1 MPFDHGSVN
10 ATFFTF
16 ENDLPNNFLECLHS
30 RRAGSLDSVTDEIQT
45 GWVSGRHLLDNRIEE
60 DNAHRGEFYHIALRN
75 ASRKIP
81 TAYLNALCKQEEDVY
96 IKANN
101 LEWVPRKVKKSIK
114 EDIVEKNLM
123 KMPPSLSGIPIV
135 ISPVEKLMFVGASSE
150 AQIDL
155 FIENFLKCTAI
166 EPLQFTPVMLL
177 AKKDTNETALPKISF
192 AENKEDEPCI
202 GRDFLTWLWF
212 YSETEGKIEHEQF
225 GSFDI
230 MIEGPLTFAYASESQ
245 GAGETVLKKG
255 DFPQRSA
262 EAKAAL
268 LSGKKL
274 KKAKVTITRN
284 GDAWSGNFDA
294 DKFAFGSL
302 NLPDGEAQ
310 DDEGRFEERMQSLVV
325 LEQALETYFN
335 FFADKLS
342 ASDFNEYQTKIQ
354 KWALD
359 REEI

>member
-16 ENDLPNNFLECLHS
+16 ENELPNNLLECLNS
-30 RRAGSLDSVTDEIQT
+30 RRAGSLDSVTDEVQI
-45 GWVSGRHLLDNRIEE
+45 GWVSGRHMLDNRIAE
-60 DNAHRGEFYHIALRN
+60 DNAHRGEFFHIALRN

-81 TAYLNALCKQEEDVY
+81 SAYLNALCKQEEDIY
-96 IKANN
+96 LKANN
-101 LEWVPRKVKKSIK
+101 LEWVPRKIKKSIK
-114 EDIVEKNLM
+114 EDITEKYLM
-123 KMPPSLSGIPIV
+123 QMPPSLGGIPIV
-135 ISPVEKLMFVGASSE
+135 ISPIEKLMFVGASSE

-155 FIENFLKCTAI
+155 FIENFLKATAI
-166 EPLQFTPVMLL
+166 EPLQFTPGMLL
-177 AKKDTNETALPKISF
+177 AKKNTNETALPKISF

-212 YSETEGKIEHEQF
+212 YGETEGKIEHDQF
-225 GSFDI
+225 GSFDV
-230 MIEGPLTFAYASESQ
+230 MIEGPLTFAYASDSQ

-262 EAKAAL
+262 EAKAAI

-274 KKAKVTITRN
+274 KKAKVTITR
-284 GDAWSGNFDA
+284 DKEAWSGNFDA

-335 FFADKLS
+335 LFVEKLTSPDFA
-342 ASDFNEYQTKIQ
+342 EYQAKIQ
-354 KWALD
+354 KWATD
-359 REEI
+359 RDEI

>member
-1 MPFDHGSVN
+1 
-10 ATFFTF
+10 
-16 ENDLPNNFLECLHS
+16 
-30 RRAGSLDSVTDEIQT
+30 
-45 GWVSGRHLLDNRIEE
+45 
-60 DNAHRGEFYHIALRN
+60 
-75 ASRKIP
+75 
-81 TAYLNALCKQEEDVY
+81 
-96 IKANN
+96 
-101 LEWVPRKVKKSIK
+101 
-114 EDIVEKNLM
+114 
-123 KMPPSLSGIPIV
+123 
-135 ISPVEKLMFVGASSE
+135 
-150 AQIDL
+150 
-155 FIENFLKCTAI
+155 
-166 EPLQFTPVMLL
+166 
-177 AKKDTNETALPKISF
+177 
-192 AENKEDEPCI
+192 
-202 GRDFLTWLWF
+202 
-212 YSETEGKIEHEQF
+212 
-225 GSFDI
+225 

-262 EAKAAL
+262 EAKAAI

-335 FFADKLS
+335 FFAEKL
-342 ASDFNEYQTKIQ
+342 ASPDFAEYQTKIQ

>member
-16 ENDLPNNFLECLHS
+16 ENELPTNFLECLNS
-30 RRAGSLDSVTDEIQT
+30 RRAGSLDTVTDEIQI

-96 IKANN
+96 VKANN
-101 LEWVPRKVKKSIK
+101 LEWAPRKVKKSIK
-114 EDIVEKNLM
+114 EEITEKYLM
-123 KMPPSLSGIPIV
+123 KMPPSLGGIPIV
-135 ISPVEKLMFVGASSE
+135 ISPVEKMMFVGASSE
-150 AQIDL
+150 TQIDL
-155 FIENFLKCTAI
+155 FIEHFLKSTAI
-166 EPLQFTPVMLL
+166 EPLQQTPGMML
-177 AKKDTNETALPKISF
+177 AKLGTNETALPKISF

-212 YSETEGKIEHEQF
+212 YSETEGKVTHEQF
-225 GSFDI
+225 GTFDS
-230 MIEGPLTFAYASESQ
+230 MFEGPLTFAYASDSQ

-274 KKAKVTITRN
+274 KKAKVSITRN
-284 GDAWSGNFDA
+284 NEIWSGNFDA
-294 DKFAFGSL
+294 DKFSFSSL

-325 LEQALETYFN
+325 LERALEVYFN
-335 FFADKLS
+335 LFVEKLS
-342 ASDFNEYQTKIQ
+342 SPDFPEYQKKIQ
-354 KWALD
+354 KWVID
-359 REEI
+359 RDEI

>member
-16 ENDLPNNFLECLHS
+16 ENELPNNLLECLNS

-81 TAYLNALCKQEEDVY
+81 SAYLNALCKQEEDIY
-96 IKANN
+96 LKANN

-114 EDIVEKNLM
+114 EEMTEKYLM
-123 KMPPSLSGIPIV
+123 KMPPSLSGIPIAV
-135 ISPVEKLMFVGASSE
+135 SPVEKMMFVGASSDT
-150 AQIDL
+150 QIDL
-155 FIENFLKCTAI
+155 FIEHFLKATAI
-166 EPLQFTPVMLL
+166 EPLQFTPGMLL
-177 AKKDTNETALPKISF
+177 AKKGTNESALPKVSF

-225 GSFDI
+225 GTFDI
-230 MIEGPLTFAYASESQ
+230 LLEGPLTFAYASESQ

-274 KKAKVTITRN
+274 KKAKLSITREKEI
-284 GDAWSGNFDA
+284 WSGNFDA

-302 NLPDGEAQ
+302 TLPEGDAQ

-325 LEQALETYFN
+325 LARALETYFN
-335 FFADKLS
+335 LFAEKLNG
-342 ASDFNEYQTKIQ
+342 ADFPQYQEKIQ
-354 KWALD
+354 KWATD
-359 REEI
+359 RDGI

>member
-1 MPFDHGSVN
+1 
-10 ATFFTF
+10 
-16 ENDLPNNFLECLHS
+16 
-30 RRAGSLDSVTDEIQT
+30 
-45 GWVSGRHLLDNRIEE
+45 
-60 DNAHRGEFYHIALRN
+60 
-75 ASRKIP
+75 
-81 TAYLNALCKQEEDVY
+81 
-96 IKANN
+96 
-101 LEWVPRKVKKSIK
+101 
-114 EDIVEKNLM
+114 
-123 KMPPSLSGIPIV
+123 MPPSLGGIPIV

-166 EPLQFTPVMLL
+166 EPLQFTPGMLL

-192 AENKEDEPCI
+192 AEHKEDEPCI
-202 GRDFLTWLWF
+202 GRDVLTWLWF
-212 YSETEGKIEHEQF
+212 YGETEGKIEHDQF
-225 GSFDI
+225 GTFDV
-230 MIEGPLTFAYASESQ
+230 MIEGPLTFAYASDSQ

-262 EAKAAL
+262 EAKAAI

-284 GDAWSGNFDA
+284 KDVWSGNFDA

-302 NLPDGEAQ
+302 TLPDGEAQ

-325 LEQALETYFN
+325 LERAVEAYFN
-335 FFADKLS
+335 LFVDKLTS
-342 ASDFNEYQTKIQ
+342 SDFAGYQSKIQ
-354 KWALD
+354 KWASE

>member
-1 MPFDHGSVN
+1 MPFDNGTVN
-10 ATFFTF
+10 ATIFTF
-16 ENDLPNNFLECLHS
+16 ENELPNNLLECLHS
-30 RRAGSLDSVTDEIQT
+30 RRAGSLDTVKDEVQT

-81 TAYLNALCKQEEDVY
+81 SAYLNALCKQEEDIYV
-96 IKANN
+96 KANN
-101 LEWVPRKVKKSIK
+101 LEWAPRKVKKSIK
-114 EDIVEKNLM
+114 EDIIEKHLM
-123 KMPPSLSGIPIV
+123 QMPPTLSGIPVV
-135 ISPVEKLMFVGASSE
+135 ISPVEKLIFAGASSE

-166 EPLQFTPVMLL
+166 EPLQFTPGMLL
-177 AKKDTNETALPKISF
+177 AGKNTNETALPKISF

-212 YSETEGKIEHEQF
+212 FGETEGKIEDEQF
-225 GSFDI
+225 GSFDV
-230 MIEGPLTFAYASESQ
+230 MIEGPLTFAYASDSQ

-274 KKAKVTITRN
+274 KKAKVSITRN
-284 GDAWSGNFDA
+284 QEVWSGNFDA

-302 NLPDGEAQ
+302 ALPDGEAQ
-310 DDEGRFEERMQSLVV
+310 DDEGRFEERMQSMVV
-325 LEQALETYFN
+325 LTKALAGYFN
-335 FFADKLS
+335 TFVEKIS
-342 ASDFNEYQTKIQ
+342 SPDFVEYQKKIQ
-354 KWALD
+354 QWVLD
-359 REEI
+359 RDEI